1 MDGHRGRGRRH
12 APPGLRSAAH
22 AGTMTGAGGRR
33 STRRAW
39 NTRRQ
44 ARRAPRGSGRR
55 GLEHESVRQ
64 TQEIRAVIALEI
76 ALNGKRLCV
85 TGIPVGTVT
94 AIVGTKRRHR
104 GGPHP
109 GRTRPRMMESALLTV
124 SGYTETP
131 TAHEFPWWVSRNS
144 PPHLRVEDT
153 VAVRVVD
160 IPRPN
165 KHRSRD
171 RWSKRALDYSEHR
184 EYLRLKRKYGVR
196 ATGTAWEPT
205 SWRAVQRAALEALR
219 KAEVTQ

>member
-1 MDGHRGRGRRH
+1 MPSYDQALWALRIWLDSWTGIGPRGCGD
-12 APPGLRSAAH
+12 ASPGLRPPVH
-22 AGTMTGAGGRR
+22 AVRRERLARDLLHDGDGALADQRNRHRVGADAVGL
-33 STRRAW
+33 STSRFDK
-39 NTRRQ
+39 
-44 ARRAPRGSGRR
+44 
-55 GLEHESVRQ
+55 

-85 TGIPVGTVT
+85 AGVPVGTVT

-104 GGPHP
+104 GRPHP
-109 GRTRPRMMESALLTV
+109 GRTRPSMMESALLTV

-144 PPHLRVEDT
+144 PPHLRVGDT

-184 EYLRLKRKYGVR
+184 EYLRLKRKYAR
-196 ATGTAWEPT
+196 
-205 SWRAVQRAALEALR
+205 RAAL
-219 KAEVTQ
+219 